1 MTTHSRA
8 RGIAALLTVLVTIS
22 AGMLTAS
29 PSQAALS
36 TRTMV
41 VIGDS
46 ISSGASNH
54 VAYNNIVGSAWRGW
68 WSFLGADTGLRP
80 VVYAEPGSGYSR
92 PGKNADGTGACT
104 GSTFEKRLKRDSVA
118 TQVKAAR
125 IVVLEGGIN
134 DYRKIN
140 ADGTC
145 STATLTQA
153 GLEAQLR
160 PYVHSTM
167 KRLAAMRKDPK
178 TVYVTVPWGR
188 NSKEWRTTIT
198 GVIRSEALSFGFR
211 YIDTATSTLV
221 DKSRTYDGTHPNLA
235 GSKAI
240 AAALYRSYQTQYG
253 NVNPTV
259 PTTTGHSI
267 TPPPVPAP

>member
-1 MTTHSRA
+1 MTTSVRA
-8 RGIAALLTVLVTIS
+8 RGLTTLLTVLATVF
-22 AGMLTAS
+22 AGMLVAA

-36 TRTMV
+36 PNTMV

-54 VAYNNIVGSAWRGW
+54 APYNNTVGSKWRGW
-68 WSFLGADTGLRP
+68 WSFLGASTGLRP
-80 VVYAEPGSGYSR
+80 VIYAEPGSGYTR

-104 GSTFEKRLKRDSVA
+104 GSTFERRLKRLSVA
-118 TQVKAAR
+118 TQVKAAK

-140 ADGTC
+140 ADGSC
-145 STATLTQA
+145 SSATLTQA

-188 NSKEWRTTIT
+188 NVTQWRATIAS
-198 GVIRSEALSFGFR
+198 VIKSEALSFGFR

-221 DKSRTYDGTHPNLA
+221 DKSRTYDGTHPTES
-235 GSKAI
+235 GSRAI
-240 AAALYRSYQTQYG
+240 ATALYRSYQTQYG
-253 NVNPTV
+253 VVNPIA
-259 PTTTGHSI
+259 PTTPPR
-267 TPPPVPAP
+267 TPAPPVPAP

>member
-1 MTTHSRA
+1 MTTSSRA
-8 RGIAALLTVLVTIS
+8 RGITTLLTVLATVL
-22 AGMLTAS
+22 AGMLVAS

-36 TRTMV
+36 PRTMV
-41 VIGDS
+41 VLGDS

-54 VAYNNIVGSAWRGW
+54 VPYNNTVGSTWRGW
-68 WSFLGADTGLRP
+68 WSFLGASTSLRP
-80 VVYAEPGSGYSR
+80 VIYAEPGSGYSR

-118 TQVKAAR
+118 TQVRAAQ
-125 IVVLEGGIN
+125 IVVLEGGLN

-145 STATLTQA
+145 SSSTLSQA
-153 GLEAQLR
+153 DLETQLR

-188 NSKEWRTTIT
+188 NVTEFRTTIT
-198 GVIRSEALSFGFR
+198 SVIKSEALSFGFR

-221 DKSRTYDGTHPNLA
+221 DRSRTYDGTHPNES
-235 GSKAI
+235 GSRAI
-240 AAALYRSYQTQYG
+240 ASALYRSYRTQWG
-253 NVNPTV
+253 VVNPTA
-259 PTTTGHSI
+259 PTAPPRTVTA
-267 TPPPVPAP
+267 PPVSAP